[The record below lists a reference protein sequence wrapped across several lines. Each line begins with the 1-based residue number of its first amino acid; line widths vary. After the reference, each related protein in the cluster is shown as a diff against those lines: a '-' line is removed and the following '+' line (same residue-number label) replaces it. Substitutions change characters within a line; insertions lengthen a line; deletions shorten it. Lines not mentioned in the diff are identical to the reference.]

1 MALTV
6 QLKDSWIGI
15 SVEEYQ
21 KTTKKVSEVINS
33 VLYRPLAFP
42 LVLLG
47 KKLKLTPNFF
57 TTLSLISMVFS
68 AFFYSQNMIYWA
80 ASLLFVKQ
88 TLDCVDGSLA
98 RLTNQFSKFGALYDF
113 IGDVIGFILMALSM
127 GFAMSDLENNSI
139 YYLYYILMAISVAI
153 GHLMYET
160 AKSQYLKSLSG
171 EKDPVGE
178 SYQKSSSKLTDIL
191 KKVLKL
197 PVDLFQYLTKFP
209 DISSPMYS
217 SLDKH
222 YLSKTE
228 KQQVFEKYFS
238 PLIKLWSVI
247 GGAASLTILVIL
259 TLFDMV
265 NLMYIIL
272 PISILSIIV
281 LLSQIQRHVA
291 KKFEW
296 NYQV

>member
-1 MALTV
+1 
-6 QLKDSWIGI
+6 
-15 SVEEYQ
+15 
-21 KTTKKVSEVINS
+21 
-33 VLYRPLAFP
+33 
-42 LVLLG
+42 
-47 KKLKLTPNFF
+47 
-57 TTLSLISMVFS
+57 
-68 AFFYSQNMIYWA
+68 
-80 ASLLFVKQ
+80 
-88 TLDCVDGSLA
+88 
-98 RLTNQFSKFGALYDF
+98 
-113 IGDVIGFILMALSM
+113 
-127 GFAMSDLENNSI
+127 MSS
-139 YYLYYILMAISVAI
+139 
-153 GHLMYET
+153 
-160 AKSQYLKSLSG
+160 
-171 EKDPVGE
+171 
-178 SYQKSSSKLTDIL
+178 L

-217 SLDKH
+217 SLDRH

-228 KQQVFEKYFS
+228 KQQVFEKKFS

-247 GGAASLTILVIL
+247 GGAASLTILVLL

-281 LLSQIQRHVA
+281 LHSQFQRHVA

>member
-33 VLYRPLAFP
+33 ILYRPLAFP